1 LAPSNDGGLIIADF
15 QAGNGGD
22 VINVDTF
29 IKSPMYG
36 FFAGTNPFETN
47 GGFLKLIQSG
57 NNAVLQI
64 RESASGSWKNFVT
77 FKNADTTAFS
87 AFNFGGRFNTDGSIT
102 APPIQLTGGE
112 QADILR
118 GDDGNDSL
126 YGLAG
131 NDTLTGLGGA
141 DLLDGGAG
149 NDSLNGGPGSDRL
162 FGGTGNDA
170 LIGGTGI
177 DEIYGGDGDDAISD
191 QVGVSIVEGGSGND
205 TISVDGLE
213 ANGRILGGAGND
225 TIGFSL
231 SSGGVSQASTITV
244 DAGDGDDT
252 FNLGSQ
258 FGALTISGGQGS
270 DIYNLAPSND
280 GGLIIADFQAGNGG
294 DVINVDTFI
303 KSPMFNFY
311 SGIGNIFHSSGGYL
325 RFVQKGADAVLE
337 VKYSLQGSYTAF
349 VVLKNL
355 QVSDL
360 TPYNVGGH
368 RLDGTLV
375 PGVTRIG
382 TNSADSISGSTDN
395 DVLSGYGGN
404 DELTAGAGNDIVDG
418 GSGDDLIVG
427 GSGAGDDTYI
437 GGLGVDTIRYTS
449 ATAGITVNLSTGVAN
464 SITGGDAA
472 GIGTDTLSG
481 IENVIG
487 SNFGDIIVGSND
499 SNLLDGRDG
508 NDTLSGYGG
517 SNIFIGG
524 RGNDTITGGS
534 RADVAVYSGN
544 RADYTIT
551 TVAGVTTVRDNRAG
565 SIDGTD
571 TLRGMNI
578 LRFADIQLFQSSAA
592 NRVILAGQAQTFN
605 VANSEVVQGTNAA
618 ERFIISAK
626 TSALVFAGDNDIVDL
641 SGAINSYSFAKTG
654 TQLQISDGVY
664 TTTIGVGGAF
674 TLRTA
679 SGSTSVAIDFTA
691 GGAIKLGGT
700 QVVGSAT
707 FDPLA
712 AINNATN
719 ISTTASRLSSA
730 TMQGTPSGDTL
741 IGASGSVSVITG
753 GGGNDTLTGGSRADV
768 AVFSGNRADYT
779 ITTVAGVTTVRDNR
793 AGSPDG
799 TDTLRGMNILRFA
812 DIQLFQSSA
821 ANRVILAGQA
831 QTFNVANSEVVQG
844 TNAAEQ
850 FIISAKTSAL
860 VFAGDNDIV
869 DLSGA
874 INSYSFA
881 KTGTQLQISDG
892 VYTTTIG
899 VGGAFTLR
907 TASGS
912 TSVAIDF
919 TAGGAIKLGG
929 TQVVGSATF
938 DPLAAINNPD
948 NYSDNAVFGI
958 VTVTNGST
966 YNARKGV
973 IDTFIIDTSQGI
985 TATIVGFETGD
996 VIEFVGRTPD
1006 LGVNFEQV
1014 SNTDGLT
1021 TISAGNASITLTNLT
1036 NDNFGNEAT
1045 FEAIYGANAIGYVI

>member
-1 LAPSNDGGLIIADF
+1 
-15 QAGNGGD
+15 
-22 VINVDTF
+22 
-29 IKSPMYG
+29 M
-36 FFAGTNPFETN
+36 
-47 GGFLKLIQSG
+47 
-57 NNAVLQI
+57 
-64 RESASGSWKNFVT
+64 
-77 FKNADTTAFS
+77 
-87 AFNFGGRFNTDGSIT
+87 
-102 APPIQLTGGE
+102 
-112 QADILR
+112 
-118 GDDGNDSL
+118 
-126 YGLAG
+126 
-131 NDTLTGLGGA
+131 
-141 DLLDGGAG
+141 
-149 NDSLNGGPGSDRL
+149 
-162 FGGTGNDA
+162 
-170 LIGGTGI
+170 
-177 DEIYGGDGDDAISD
+177 
-191 QVGVSIVEGGSGND
+191 
-205 TISVDGLE
+205 
-213 ANGRILGGAGND
+213 
-225 TIGFSL
+225 
-231 SSGGVSQASTITV
+231 
-244 DAGDGDDT
+244 
-252 FNLGSQ
+252 
-258 FGALTISGGQGS
+258 
-270 DIYNLAPSND
+270 
-280 GGLIIADFQAGNGG
+280 
-294 DVINVDTFI
+294 
-303 KSPMFNFY
+303 
-311 SGIGNIFHSSGGYL
+311 
-325 RFVQKGADAVLE
+325 
-337 VKYSLQGSYTAF
+337 
-349 VVLKNL
+349 
-355 QVSDL
+355 
-360 TPYNVGGH
+360 
-368 RLDGTLV
+368 
-375 PGVTRIG
+375 
-382 TNSADSISGSTDN
+382 
-395 DVLSGYGGN
+395 
-404 DELTAGAGNDIVDG
+404 
-418 GSGDDLIVG
+418 
-427 GSGAGDDTYI
+427 
-437 GGLGVDTIRYTS
+437 
-449 ATAGITVNLSTGVAN
+449 
-464 SITGGDAA
+464 
-472 GIGTDTLSG
+472 
-481 IENVIG
+481 
-487 SNFGDIIVGSND
+487 
-499 SNLLDGRDG
+499 
-508 NDTLSGYGG
+508 
-517 SNIFIGG
+517 
-524 RGNDTITGGS
+524 
-534 RADVAVYSGN
+534 
-544 RADYTIT
+544 
-551 TVAGVTTVRDNRAG
+551 RDNRAG

-618 ERFIISAK
+618 EQFIISAK

-654 TQLQISDGVY
+654 TQLQISDGIY

-730 TMQGTPSGDTL
+730 TMQGTPLGDTL

-892 VYTTTIG
+892 IYTTTIG

-1006 LGVNFEQV
+1006 LGVNFEQI